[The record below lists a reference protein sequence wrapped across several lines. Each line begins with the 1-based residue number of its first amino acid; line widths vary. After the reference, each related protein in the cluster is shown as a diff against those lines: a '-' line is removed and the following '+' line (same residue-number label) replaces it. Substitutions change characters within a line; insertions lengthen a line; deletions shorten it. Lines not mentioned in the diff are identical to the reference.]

1 MKEVDFLSKSYQGKG
16 LESKTIRKKEE
27 VSESNGLIICQHKQ
41 TSGDASRNALL
52 ERTRKGCDE
61 LLALSE
67 LTAFLSE
74 SGEEGNEYCLDIP
87 VKATSC

>member
-1 MKEVDFLSKSYQGKG
+1 MKEVYFLSKSYQGKG

-52 ERTRKGCDE
+52 ERSR
-61 LLALSE
+61 
-67 LTAFLSE
+67 
-74 SGEEGNEYCLDIP
+74 
-87 VKATSC
+87 